1 MMKFKIEVDE
11 TRNFRHEFV
20 VEAENAD
27 KLDSILD
34 EIESERM
41 LGINDYE
48 GLLEENGLKIIESVT
63 DEDGDL
69 GGIECTD
76 IEDFEEA

>member
-1 MMKFKIEVDE
+1 MMKFKIKVDE
-11 TRNFRHEFV
+11 TRSFRHEFV

-34 EIESERM
+34 EIESECIV
-41 LGINDYE
+41 GINDYE
-48 GLLEENGLKIIESVT
+48 SSLRDKCKVIESVT

-69 GGIECTD
+69 GEIECTD
-76 IEDFEEA
+76 IEDFEED